1 MDMGPRGVQLLAALL
16 VLGLC
21 ALAGGEKPSA
31 CQCSRV
37 SPKNRKNCGFS
48 GITSDEC
55 FDGGCCYDSSVS
67 GVPWC
72 FYPLPKEENEQCVM
86 EVPARVNCG
95 YPGISR
101 EQCLSQQCCFDDL
114 VFQVPWCF
122 YPKPLE
128 DCHY

>member
-1 MDMGPRGVQLLAALL
+1 MGPRGAQLLAALL

-21 ALAGGEKPSA
+21 ALAGGEKPSP
-31 CQCSRV
+31 CRCSRV
-37 SPKNRKNCGFS
+37 STKNRKNCGFP
-48 GITSDEC
+48 GITSDQC
-55 FDGGCCYDSSVS
+55 FDYGCCFDSSVS

-72 FYPLPKEENEQCVM
+72 FYPLPNEESQCIM

-101 EQCLSQQCCFDDL
+101 EECVSQQCCFDDL

-122 YPKPLE
+122 YPRPVE
-128 DCHY
+128 ACHY